1 MRFIV
6 AIAFCIL
13 AFSSIGAEVIV
24 THAADLARLVY
35 REQTPGIAFDLDCT
49 VMADRLAAGE
59 TRLHLLDETGAVI
72 LFTQYTI
79 SNVTWRAG
87 DRVHVKG
94 RTQRQDYNKVIA
106 ICKSI
111 EKTGSGLAP
120 QPEDAT
126 SDDIDSGRL
135 DCHLV
140 RMHGTLRDVFQ
151 DEIDRN
157 FTYLVLNC
165 DGRIIYAPAPRFKI
179 DDGMVGAEIEIVG
192 ICDPM
197 PIGGRHHMGRIILVK
212 DSRTIKVMQASGN
225 DVFNAPIIEDA
236 AFLGPMEIQTLGI
249 RRARGT
255 VMAAW
260 HPRHILISTERG
272 NLISASLANQSL
284 PPAGATVEVAGV
296 PETDLFNIILSR
308 AVWRPTNCSPSPLPK
323 AKDICI
329 EQLLGKSSEDRV
341 LNPYF
346 NGMAVR
352 VRGSVIGLEPC
363 AGNVGTILISEGRR
377 ILSVDASAVPD
388 VADDVEVGC
397 KIEATGVCILETEN
411 WRPSAMFPPAS
422 GYRVVIRRPGELRI
436 LARPPWWTVEKLLV
450 VIGILSSI
458 LAMLL
463 IRLAVKRRFRAMIA
477 KAKANARVGE
487 RTRLAVELHDS
498 IAQNL
503 TGVAMEIRSARR
515 AQAVDPSRIG
525 SHLDLAAATL
535 DSCRDEL
542 RNCIW
547 DLRNLTLDDATVN
560 EAISR
565 TLRQH
570 LSGAHLEVRFN
581 VARALLSD
589 NALHTILRVVR
600 ELTINAVRHGEATEI
615 RIAGLID
622 NGSLLFSVRDNGHGF
637 DPASAPGMREGHF
650 GLQGLRERIEAMEG
664 NVEIESHVN
673 RGTKIAF
680 SIPLSSVRKDDVQWA
695 K

>member
-1 MRFIV
+1 MKFIV
-6 AIAFCIL
+6 GIAFYIL
-13 AFSSIGAEVIV
+13 AFSSLGAEAVV
-24 THAADLARLVY
+24 ARAADLARLVY
-35 REQTPGIAFDLDCT
+35 RDQRPGITFELDCT
-49 VMADRLAAGE
+49 VMADKITDGE

-72 LFTQYTI
+72 LFTQYTM

-94 RTQRQDYNKVIA
+94 RTQRQVYNKVIA
-106 ICKSI
+106 ICQII
-111 EKTGSGLAP
+111 EKTGSGPAP

-126 SDDIDSGRL
+126 AYEIDSGRL
-135 DCHLV
+135 DCHFV
-140 RMHGTLRDVFQ
+140 RIHGTLRDVFQ

-157 FTYLVLNC
+157 FTYLVLYC
-165 DGRIIYAPAPRFKI
+165 DGKIIYAPAPRFEI
-179 DDGMVGAEIEIVG
+179 DDGMVGAEIEIAG

-197 PIGGRHHMGRIILVK
+197 PIGGRHHMGRIVLIN
-212 DSRTIKVMQASGN
+212 DSRAIKVMQASGK
-225 DVFNAPIIEDA
+225 DIFDAPIIEDA
-236 AFLGPMEIQTLGI
+236 TFLGPMEIQTLGI

-260 HPRHILISTERG
+260 QPRHILISTKRG

-284 PPAGATVEVAGV
+284 PSAGATVEVVGV

-308 AVWRPTNCSPSPLPK
+308 AVWRPADCSPTAMPD
-323 AKDICI
+323 AKDISV
-329 EQLLGKSSEDRV
+329 EQLLGKSSDDRV

-346 NGMAVR
+346 NGMTVR
-352 VRGSVIGLEPC
+352 VKGSVIGLEPY
-363 AGNVGTILISEGRR
+363 AGSAGTILISEGGR
-377 ILSVDASAVPD
+377 ILTVDSSSVPE
-388 VADDVEVGC
+388 VADDVAVGC

-411 WRPSAMFPPAS
+411 WRPSALFPPAS

-515 AQAVDPSRIG
+515 AQTVDPSRIG
-525 SHLDLAAATL
+525 IHLDLAAATL